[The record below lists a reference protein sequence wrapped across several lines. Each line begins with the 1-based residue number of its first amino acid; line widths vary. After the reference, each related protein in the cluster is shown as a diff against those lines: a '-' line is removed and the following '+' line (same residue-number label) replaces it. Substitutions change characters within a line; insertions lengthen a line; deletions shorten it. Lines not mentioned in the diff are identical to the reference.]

1 MDEAGLIAAI
11 DDADNRAYGSNLS
24 NLTAALSAERAL
36 NIDLYLGK
44 NVDPAPEGQSNVIDR
59 SVFET
64 VQWILPSLCRIFA
77 NGDDVVT
84 LLPENDKDDAQA
96 KRSEERRVGKE
107 CRSRWS

>member
-1 MDEAGLIAAI
+1 M
-11 DDADNRAYGSNLS
+11 
-24 NLTAALSAERAL
+24 
-36 NIDLYLGK
+36 
-44 NVDPAPEGQSNVIDR
+44 DPAPEGQSNVIDR

-96 KRSEERRVGKE
+96 K
-107 CRSRWS
+107 